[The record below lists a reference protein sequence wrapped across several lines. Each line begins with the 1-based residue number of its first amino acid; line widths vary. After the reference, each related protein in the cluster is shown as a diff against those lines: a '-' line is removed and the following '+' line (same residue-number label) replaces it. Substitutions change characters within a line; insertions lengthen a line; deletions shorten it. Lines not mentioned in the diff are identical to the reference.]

1 MTAFLSGNLVLYHN
15 QKSSLASTSF
25 CASFKGIECV
35 LRNAQLGLIKDQK
48 FERLS
53 REIIELRKAD
63 PESEPPVAFIAAPE
77 REREETRLQA
87 ARENPIDLWG
97 I

>member
-1 MTAFLSGNLVLYHN
+1 VSVLG
-15 QKSSLASTSF
+15 S
-25 CASFKGIECV
+25 
-35 LRNAQLGLIKDQK
+35 AQLGLIKDQK

-77 REREETRLQA
+77 REREETPYKLLEKTLLTSA
-87 ARENPIDLWG
+87 EKPA
-97 I
+97 